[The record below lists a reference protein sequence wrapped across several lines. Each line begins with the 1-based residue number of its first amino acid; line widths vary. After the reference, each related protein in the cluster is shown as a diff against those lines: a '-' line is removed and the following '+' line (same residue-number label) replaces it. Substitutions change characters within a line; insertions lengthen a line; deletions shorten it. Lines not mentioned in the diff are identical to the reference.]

1 MGVGRNR
8 CICVEM
14 GVRAWMEQ
22 QVTVHVCWWRDWGI
36 GCGGK
41 DGVCVCI
48 QRLGCACGGRDGCL
62 CVCGEMGD
70 VWRGG
75 LYACLFV
82 EKQEVSGGTDRGV
95 CVYVE
100 RLGCGCG
107 ELRHVEQ
114 EVGVCWE
121 LGWRDGEVGKETGLF
136 GCVCVGR
143 DMVWVFVGVYVCWR
157 NWGLCVCV
165 YV

>member
-1 MGVGRNR
+1 
-8 CICVEM
+8 
-14 GVRAWMEQ
+14 MEGQ
-22 QVTVHVCWWRDWGI
+22 T
-36 GCGGK
+36 
-41 DGVCVCI
+41 
-48 QRLGCACGGRDGCL
+48 
-62 CVCGEMGD
+62 
-70 VWRGG
+70 
-75 LYACLFV
+75 
-82 EKQEVSGGTDRGV
+82 GV

-121 LGWRDGEVGKETGLF
+121 PGWRDGEVGKETGLF

-165 YV
+165 CMFRETGEYGDSETGVRVYVCV